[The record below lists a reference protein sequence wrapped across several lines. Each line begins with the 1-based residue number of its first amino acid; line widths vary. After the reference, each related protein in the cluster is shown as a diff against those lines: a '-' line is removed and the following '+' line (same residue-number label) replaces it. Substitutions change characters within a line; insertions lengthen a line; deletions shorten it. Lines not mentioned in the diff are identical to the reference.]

1 MQLIEKYFPELSN
14 DKKSQLTE
22 LKKIYTFWNK
32 QINVISRKDMD
43 AFYERHVLHSLSI
56 AKIISFKNKTSI
68 LDIGTG
74 GGFPGIP
81 LAILFPDTT
90 FTLVDSIGKK
100 IKVVKAV
107 THELQLKNVSPIKAR
122 GEDINGEFD
131 FIISRAVTRLN
142 KFIPWTNGKIK
153 KSNTNSLNN
162 GIIYLKGGDIK
173 QEIIESKLKNT
184 PSIHPISDMF
194 NEDYFKT
201 KLILHIPIM
210 E

>member
-1 MQLIEKYFPELSN
+1 LQLIEKYFPELS
-14 DKKSQLTE
+14 DIKKSQLAE

-32 QINVISRKDMD
+32 QINVISRKDID

-56 AKIISFKNKTSI
+56 AKIISFKNNTSI

-81 LAILFPDTT
+81 LSILFPDTQ

-100 IKVVKAV
+100 IKVVQAV
-107 THELQLKNVSPIKAR
+107 TNELRLKNVSTIKAR
-122 GEDINGEFD
+122 GENINGEFD

-153 KSNTNSLNN
+153 QANNNSLNN

-173 QEIIESKLKNT
+173 QEIIEAQLKKHPT
-184 PSIHPISDMF
+184 IFPISDFYNEEFF
-194 NEDYFKT
+194 NT
-201 KLILHIPIM
+201 KLILHIPLD
-210 E
+210 

>member
-1 MQLIEKYFPELSN
+1 MQLIEKYFPELSAV
-14 DKKSQLTE
+14 KKSQLTE
-22 LKKIYTFWNK
+22 LKKVYSFWNK

-81 LAILFPDTT
+81 LSILFPETK

-100 IKVVKAV
+100 IKVVQAV
-107 THELQLKNVSPIKAR
+107 ADELQLKNVSAIKER
-122 GEDINGEFD
+122 GENINGEFD
-131 FIISRAVTRLN
+131 FIISRAVSRLN
-142 KFIPWTNGKIK
+142 KFIPWTMGKIK
-153 KSNTNSLNN
+153 ETNENSLNN

-173 QEIIESKLKNT
+173 EEIIEAQLKKNPT
-184 PSIHPISDMF
+184 IYPISNIY
-194 NEDYFKT
+194 NEEFFKT
-201 KLILHIPIM
+201 KLILHIPLK
-210 E
+210 

>member
-1 MQLIEKYFPELSN
+1 MQLIEKYFPELSAV
-14 DKKSQLTE
+14 KKSQLAE

-32 QINVISRKDMD
+32 QINVISRKDID

-81 LAILFPDTT
+81 LSIIFPETK

-100 IKVVKAV
+100 IKVVQSV
-107 THELQLKNVSPIKAR
+107 TDELQLKNVSAIKDR
-122 GEDINGEFD
+122 GENINGEFD

-142 KFIPWTNGKIK
+142 KFIPWTMGKIK
-153 KSNTNSLNN
+153 ETNENSLNN

-173 QEIIESKLKNT
+173 EEIIEAKLKKIPT
-184 PSIHPISDMF
+184 IYPISNIY
-194 NEDYFKT
+194 NEEFFKT
-201 KLILHIPIM
+201 KLILHIPLK
-210 E
+210 